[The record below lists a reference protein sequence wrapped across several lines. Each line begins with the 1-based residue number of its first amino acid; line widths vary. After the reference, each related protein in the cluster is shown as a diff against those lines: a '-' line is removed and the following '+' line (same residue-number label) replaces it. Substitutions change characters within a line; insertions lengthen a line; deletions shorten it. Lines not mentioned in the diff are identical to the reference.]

1 MKNRSEKMSQEYKE
15 EIFKKLTGIL
25 KDDSR
30 IERIINEE
38 KIKITKDTK
47 FFEDLGMDSLDVYEF
62 MFKIEGE
69 YNIII
74 PNEKIYELK
83 AISDCMD
90 YLSVKELERR

>member
-1 MKNRSEKMSQEYKE
+1 MKNISEKMSREYKE
-15 EIFKKLTGIL
+15 EVFKKLTGIL

-30 IERIINEE
+30 IEKLIKKE
-38 KIKITKDTK
+38 KIKLTKDTK

-62 MFKIEGE
+62 LFKIEEE
-69 YNIII
+69 YNMII